1 MNRIKILDCTLRDGG
16 YINKW
21 EFGEHVIKSII
32 SKLNSAKIDIIECGF
47 LTETIANQ
55 KYSLFSD
62 VISVEKCLPS
72 NNRYS
77 MFAAMIAIGEKEIH
91 PSKLQ
96 NCNHSGMC
104 GIRLTFHKHEIKKAL
119 EWASIIMEKGY
130 NVFMQ
135 PVGTISYSDKELLDL
150 IEDMNQLK
158 PYAFYIVDT
167 LGSMSKNELLHIFY
181 IIDANLNPQIHLG
194 FHPHNN
200 LQLAFS
206 NAQELSRIH
215 TPREIIIDASV
226 YGMGRAAGN
235 LPTELITQYINQNIE
250 YKYDITTILDIYDK
264 YISLIRKKY
273 IWGYEVPYHIAASN
287 RCHPNYAVYLMDKQ
301 SLRMKDIERIIVNI
315 PKSQRITFDKRLIE
329 QLYIEY
335 QNNRINDDI
344 VLSNLIAL
352 FKGKNLLLL
361 APGKTLHTECNRIVR
376 YIEEIKPFVIS
387 VNFIDNK
394 WKIDACFVNNRKR
407 IETIEMDDRPNRD
420 IKLIATSN
428 LWSKR
433 KNIAYVDY
441 YSYINQD
448 EMVFDNVGLMLL
460 KLLEKCGIS
469 EVTLAGFDGFK
480 TKNDENYYDSNLI
493 LCINENNVEEKTN
506 RITKQLFEFSKK
518 MRISFLTSSIYE
530 HRLRLLKFP
539 KGSVDK
545 SYQLEDI

>member
-1 MNRIKILDCTLRDGG
+1 
-16 YINKW
+16 
-21 EFGEHVIKSII
+21 
-32 SKLNSAKIDIIECGF
+32 
-47 LTETIANQ
+47 
-55 KYSLFSD
+55 
-62 VISVEKCLPS
+62 
-72 NNRYS
+72 